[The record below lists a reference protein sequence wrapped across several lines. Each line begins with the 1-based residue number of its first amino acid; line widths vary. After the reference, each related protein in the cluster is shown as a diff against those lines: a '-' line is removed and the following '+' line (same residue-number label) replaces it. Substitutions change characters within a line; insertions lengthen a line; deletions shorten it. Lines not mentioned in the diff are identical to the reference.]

1 MGSGLPQFGFPRR
14 FAIDLVSLGING
26 KFFDGILEHGP
37 GVQVGP
43 EETLGCYFTDIF
55 FKNQ

>member
-14 FAIDLVSLGING
+14 FAIDLVSL
-26 KFFDGILEHGP
+26 E
-37 GVQVGP
+37 GVICLYFLGDEQGGSVSP
-43 EETLGCYFTDIF
+43 KETLQSYFTDIF

>member
-14 FAIDLVSLGING
+14 FAIDLVSSEVSLFANEFLDREAREPASPDQIV
-26 KFFDGILEHGP
+26 HS
-37 GVQVGP
+37 
-43 EETLGCYFTDIF
+43 YFTDIL